1 MGPIQYNGMKDAHSG
16 LILTT
21 WRKFRVTRPLRERSQ
36 LKSLAR
42 GKVGGRVQVRFA
54 ENNHPDV
61 CVEVYFTSF
70 GACKPK
76 IGIKMVNRKRFK
88 TPELFYNCYKNIYF
102 KRNQLYFYL
111 KAGAS
116 GTPT

>member
-1 MGPIQYNGMKDAHSG
+1 MKDAHSG

-21 WRKFRVTRPLRERSQ
+21 WRKFRVARALGERSQ

-70 GACKPK
+70 GACKSEMGK
-76 IGIKMVNRKRFK
+76 KQSEIEKKALKTMIKCNV
-88 TPELFYNCYKNIYF
+88 
-102 KRNQLYFYL
+102 YL
-111 KAGAS
+111 R
-116 GTPT
+116 